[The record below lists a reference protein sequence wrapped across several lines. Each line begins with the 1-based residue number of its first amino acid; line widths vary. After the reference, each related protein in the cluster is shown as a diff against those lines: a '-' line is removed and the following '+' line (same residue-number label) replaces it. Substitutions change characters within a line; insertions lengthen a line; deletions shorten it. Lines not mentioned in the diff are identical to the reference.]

1 MMEKKEFSFKV
12 GDKSIKIEK
21 NIMAEQANGSLL
33 ISSGETVVLATAV
46 MSKSASD
53 LPYFPLSVEYQEKYY
68 AGGKIPGSFLK
79 REARPTDGAILTSR
93 LIDRCLRPLFDHD
106 IKNSIQIIA
115 SVLSIDSE
123 NSADILAMNGA
134 SLALCISDIPFM
146 GPIGVV
152 RVGRINDNFIIN
164 PTKEERK
171 ESDLDLVVAGTK
183 DRINMVEAGAKE
195 VPEDTIVKAFEF
207 AKKEIEN
214 MVKEQE
220 KIIKEIGKE
229 KTDLKLQ
236 KPDESFI
243 KEIQEKVSEKI
254 EEILYTPNKQE
265 RMEELNEVKK
275 SLMEYLEEK
284 YPENPEFISMGDKI
298 FEDEIDRITHINI
311 LEKGRRSDGRKAN
324 ELRKLST
331 EVGLLPRAH
340 GSGFFVRGQTQAL
353 SVLTLGSTGE
363 AQIIDTMEED
373 SKKYFF
379 HHYNFPPF
387 SVGEAGPMRGPGR
400 RDIGHGALAERALLA
415 VMPKKE
421 EFPYTVR
428 LVSEILS
435 SNGSSSMASVCGSI
449 LALMDGGVPI
459 KKMAAGIA
467 MGLMSDKNGNYVVL
481 TDIQG
486 PEDHH
491 GDMDFKAAGTEDGIT
506 ALQMDV
512 KIDGV
517 TVKMLKDTLNQAKE
531 ARLKILKNMKATISE
546 PRKSLSKY
554 APKIETIKIDPDKIG
569 LVIGGGGK
577 TINGII
583 EDTGVSIDIEEDGTI
598 FIGSSDQEAINKAKK
613 IVENLTKE
621 PKVGEV
627 YLNAK
632 VTKITDF
639 GAFVEIFPK
648 KEGLVHISNMS
659 KERVNKVSDLLK
671 EGDAVA
677 VKILNIDNLGRI
689 QLSMKDIKKD

>member
-1 MMEKKEFSFKV
+1 MEKKEFSFNVGNKV
-12 GDKSIKIEK
+12 IKVEK

-33 ISSGETVVLATAV
+33 MSSGDTIVLATAV
-46 MSKSASD
+46 MSNSASD
-53 LPYFPLSVEYQEKYY
+53 LNYFPLNVEYQEKYY

-106 IKNSIQIIA
+106 IKNNIQVMA
-115 SVLSIDSE
+115 TVLSLDPE
-123 NSADILAMNGA
+123 DPADILAMNGA

-146 GPIGVV
+146 GPIGAV
-152 RVGRINDNFIIN
+152 RVGRIDGNFIVN
-164 PTKEERK
+164 PSKEER
-171 ESDLDLVVAGTK
+171 ERSDLDLVVAGTK
-183 DRINMVEAGAKE
+183 DKINMVEAGSKE
-195 VPEDTIVKAFEF
+195 VPESEIVKAFDF

-214 MVKEQE
+214 IVAAQE
-220 KIIKEIGKE
+220 KIAKEIGKE
-229 KTDLKLQ
+229 KADLKLQ
-236 KPDESFI
+236 KPDEAFI
-243 KEIQEKVSEKI
+243 KEVQEQVSAKI
-254 EEILYTPNKQE
+254 EDVLYTPEKQA
-265 RMEELNEVKK
+265 RMEELNNIKK
-275 SLMEYLEEK
+275 DLLSHIEEK
-284 YPENPEFISMGDKI
+284 YPENPEFKSLGDKV
-298 FEDEIDRITHINI
+298 FEDEIDRITHVNV
-311 LEKGRRSDGRKAN
+311 LEKGKRSDGRKPD

-331 EVGLLPRAH
+331 EVGLLPRTH

-387 SVGEAGPMRGPGR
+387 SVGETGPMRGPSR

-415 VMPKKE
+415 VMPDRT

-449 LALMDGGVPI
+449 LAMMDGGVPI
-459 KKMAAGIA
+459 KKIAAGIA
-467 MGLMSDKNGNYVVL
+467 MGLMSDKDGNYVVL

-512 KIDGV
+512 KVDGV
-517 TVKMLKDTLNQAKE
+517 TIQMLSDTLDQAKK
-531 ARLKILKNMKATISE
+531 ARMEIMANMKVTISE
-546 PRKSLSKY
+546 PRKTLSKY
-554 APKIETIKIDPDKIG
+554 APKIETIKIDPSKIG

-583 EDTGVSIDIEEDGTI
+583 EDTGVTIDIEDDGTI
-598 FIGSSDQEAINKAKK
+598 FIGSSDQEAIDKARG
-613 IVENLTKE
+613 IIEGLTRE
-621 PKVGEV
+621 PKIGEI
-627 YLNAK
+627 YEDAR
-632 VTKITDF
+632 VTKIMDF
-639 GAFVEIFPK
+639 GAFVEILPG
-648 KEGLVHISNMS
+648 KEGLVHISNLAN
-659 KERVNKVSDLLK
+659 ERVNNVEDIVK
-671 EGDAVA
+671 EGDRVT
-677 VKILNIDNLGRI
+677 VKILNIDNIGRV
-689 QLSMKDIKKD
+689 QLSMKDIKKN

>member
-1 MMEKKEFSFKV
+1 MEKKEFSFKV
-12 GDKSIKIEK
+12 GDKTLKIEK
-21 NIMAEQANGSLL
+21 NIMAEQANGALL
-33 ISSGETVVLATAV
+33 ISCGETIVLATAV
-46 MSKSASD
+46 MSKSASN

-68 AGGKIPGSFLK
+68 ASGKIPGSFLK
-79 REARPTDGAILTSR
+79 REARPTDGSILTSR

-123 NSADILAMNGA
+123 NSADVLAMNGV
-134 SLALCISDIPFM
+134 SLALCISDIPFL
-146 GPIGVV
+146 GPIGAV
-152 RVGRINDNFIIN
+152 RVGKINGAFVIN
-164 PTKEERK
+164 PTKEERA

-183 DRINMVEAGAKE
+183 DRINMVEAGANE
-195 VPEDTIVKAFEF
+195 VPEDEIVKAFEF

-214 MVKEQE
+214 IVNEQE
-220 KIIKEIGKE
+220 KITKEIGKE
-229 KTDLKLQ
+229 KLDLGLQ
-236 KPDESFI
+236 KPEENFI
-243 KEIQEKVSEKI
+243 KEVQEQVSEKI
-254 EEILYTPNKQE
+254 EDILYTPEKQE
-265 RMEELNEVKK
+265 RTEEINDIKK
-275 SLMEYLEEK
+275 SLIQHLEEK
-284 YPENPEFISMGDKI
+284 YPENPEFISMGDKV

-311 LEKGRRSDGRKAN
+311 LEKGKRSDGRKPD
-324 ELRKLST
+324 ELRKLTT
-331 EVGLLPRAH
+331 EVGLLPRTH
-340 GSGFFVRGQTQAL
+340 GSGFFLRGQTQAL
-353 SVLTLGSTGE
+353 SILTLGSTGE

-415 VMPKKE
+415 VMPTKE
-421 EFPYTVR
+421 EFPYTIR

-449 LALMDGGVPI
+449 LAMMDGGVPI

-491 GDMDFKAAGTEDGIT
+491 GDMDFKVAGTVDGIT

-517 TVKMLKDTLNQAKE
+517 TVKMLKDTLDQAKE
-531 ARLKILKNMKATISE
+531 ARIKILDNMKATISE

-554 APKIETIKIDPDKIG
+554 APKIESIKIDSDKIG

-583 EDTGVSIDIEEDGTI
+583 EDTRVTIDIEDDGTI
-598 FIGSSDQEAINKAKK
+598 FIGSSDQKAIDQARE
-613 IVENLTKE
+613 IIEGLTKE
-621 PKVGEV
+621 PKIGEI
-627 YLNAK
+627 YKDAK
-632 VTKITDF
+632 VTKTTDF
-639 GAFVEIFPK
+639 GAFVEILPK
-648 KEGLVHISNMS
+648 KEGLVHISNMA
-659 KERVNKVSDLLK
+659 KDRVNNVTDVVK
-671 EGDAVA
+671 EGDLVT
-677 VKILNIDNLGRI
+677 VKILNIDNIGRI
-689 QLSMKDIKKD
+689 QLSMKDIQEN